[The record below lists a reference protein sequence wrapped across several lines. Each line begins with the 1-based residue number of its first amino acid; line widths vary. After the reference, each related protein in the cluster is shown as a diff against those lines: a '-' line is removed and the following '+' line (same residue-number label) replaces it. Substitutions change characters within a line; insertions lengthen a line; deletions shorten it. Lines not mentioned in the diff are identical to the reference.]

1 MSRTGSSGEKLRL
14 KNKTGETQTRGYLR
28 TESRDMKGLIA
39 GLALT
44 PPSVFSAAPLDS
56 HSESLSTKQRRVGAL
71 SLDVAER
78 PGGYRDD
85 GEFSKGQDC

>member
-1 MSRTGSSGEKLRL
+1 
-14 KNKTGETQTRGYLR
+14 
-28 TESRDMKGLIA
+28 MKELIA

-56 HSESLSTKQRRVGAL
+56 HSESLCTKQRSVGGL
-71 SLDVAER
+71 SLDVAEW

-85 GEFSKGQDC
+85 CEFRKGQDC